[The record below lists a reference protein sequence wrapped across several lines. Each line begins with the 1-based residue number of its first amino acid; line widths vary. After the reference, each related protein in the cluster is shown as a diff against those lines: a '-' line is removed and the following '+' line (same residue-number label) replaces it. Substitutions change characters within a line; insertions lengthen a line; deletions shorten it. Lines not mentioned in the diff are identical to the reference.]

1 MEAPVLL
8 ITFLRPD
15 STLKILNIIK
25 KNNIKNLFIFND
37 GPRKNSKDFTQ
48 IKKVRDVINNF
59 SFNGN
64 LCKMYEKKN
73 IGLENNIPKAL
84 NWVFKKFDR
93 AIILECDC
101 IPDDSFFKFCN
112 LLLELYKDDL
122 RISQISG
129 TNLINNNIFTRR
141 NSDSYFFSNYT
152 PSWGWATWKNRWKNI
167 YDKNMNTWPMT
178 LKENWLNDIFNN
190 AEEINYWK
198 KIFNRRFLKKD
209 RDWDRIWTY
218 INLINNRM
226 SILPS
231 VNLISN
237 IGYDKFAAHK
247 NPKKWNSI
255 KLEKINFPLKH
266 PKIFYI
272 DKTADKFI
280 QSQGFAI
287 PGIMYRLREFF
298 RKKLKKIL

>member
-15 STLKILNIIK
+15 STIKILNIIK
-25 KNNIKNLFIFND
+25 KNNIKNLFIFSD
-37 GPRKNSKDFTQ
+37 GPRKNSNDILQ
-48 IKKVRDVINNF
+48 IKKVRNVINNF
-59 SFNGN
+59 SFSGK
-64 LCKMYEKKN
+64 LYKMYEKNN
-73 IGLENNIPKAL
+73 IGLEKNIPNAL

-101 IPDDSFFKFCN
+101 IPDHSFFKFCN

-129 TNLINNNIFTRR
+129 TNLINKNIFKRR
-141 NSDSYFFSNYT
+141 NNDSYFFSKYT
-152 PSWGWATWKNRWKNI
+152 PSWGWATWRNRWKNI
-167 YDKNMNTWPMT
+167 YNKKMSTWPIT
-178 LKENWLNDIFNN
+178 LNENWLNDIFDNT
-190 AEEINYWK
+190 EEIKYWK
-198 KIFNRRFLKKD
+198 KILNRRFLKKD
-209 RDWDRIWTY
+209 ADWDRIWTY
-218 INLINNRM
+218 VNLINNRM

-237 IGYDKFAAHK
+237 IGYDKFAAHN

-255 KLEKINFPLKH
+255 KIEKINFPLKH

-272 DKTADKFI
+272 DKLADKFI
-280 QSQGFAI
+280 QSQGFAT
-287 PGIMYRLREFF
+287 PGLVYRLREF
-298 RKKLKKIL
+298 LKKKIEKVL

>member
-1 MEAPVLL
+1 
-8 ITFLRPD
+8 
-15 STLKILNIIK
+15 
-25 KNNIKNLFIFND
+25 
-37 GPRKNSKDFTQ
+37 
-48 IKKVRDVINNF
+48 
-59 SFNGN
+59 
-64 LCKMYEKKN
+64 
-73 IGLENNIPKAL
+73 
-84 NWVFKKFDR
+84 
-93 AIILECDC
+93 
-101 IPDDSFFKFCN
+101 
-112 LLLELYKDDL
+112 
-122 RISQISG
+122 
-129 TNLINNNIFTRR
+129 
-141 NSDSYFFSNYT
+141 
-152 PSWGWATWKNRWKNI
+152 
-167 YDKNMNTWPMT
+167 
-178 LKENWLNDIFNN
+178 
-190 AEEINYWK
+190 
-198 KIFNRRFLKKD
+198 
-209 RDWDRIWTY
+209 
-218 INLINNRM
+218 M